1 MLRPLEALGKVEYV
15 EESTKSDCGG
25 HCMRVQ
31 ININTMQPLCKGQLV
46 NMGGP
51 KQQWISFKYECTLIF
66 CY

>member
-1 MLRPLEALGKVEYV
+1 MIRPLEALGKVEYV
-15 EESTKSDCGG
+15 EESAKSDCGG

-51 KQQWISFKYECTLIF
+51 KQQ
-66 CY
+66 